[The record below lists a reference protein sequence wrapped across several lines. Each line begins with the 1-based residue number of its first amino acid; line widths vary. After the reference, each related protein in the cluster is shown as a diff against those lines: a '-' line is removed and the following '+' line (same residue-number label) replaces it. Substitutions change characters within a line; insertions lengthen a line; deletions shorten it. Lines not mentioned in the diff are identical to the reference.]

1 MNKIIVLSLLIALFN
16 ITVVFADPVP
26 AVKACKNYY
35 QLMPS
40 DMNNKIL
47 TMILNA
53 ETSGL
58 ETYASGSYTLQ
69 TVKID
74 AHTIYVKFYEY
85 GQTTTPSCIE
95 LVRY

>member
-1 MNKIIVLSLLIALFN
+1 MTKYLLLALSVVLLQ

-26 AVKACKNYY
+26 APKACKNYY

-40 DMNNKIL
+40 GMKNNIA

-53 ETSGL
+53 AAGSL
-58 ETYASGSYTLQ
+58 ESYSSSPYTLQ
-69 TVKID
+69 AVKID
-74 AHTIYVKFYEY
+74 AHTVYLKFYEY

-95 LVRY
+95 LVRN